1 MKTPTAT
8 AALLAAKA
16 VALCAACVVALCLPG
31 RAWAHFDGRASI
43 RVVHLAYDRGGMT
56 AYYRVSLAALGAA
69 PYVVAR
75 MESGQPF
82 RYVDMA
88 RLAPLAAARVL
99 AAGHAVM
106 VDGRE
111 VVPAVLAAAVH
122 VRGSV
127 PPFATPEQARVA
139 ALAATPLPAAMP
151 EIADVVLD
159 AAVRYPGVGPSA
171 FRLVGRIA
179 GGTLGEAPLTSVL
192 LSHRG
197 GGVEQY
203 RLDGTPG
210 AWVDVNPPLWL
221 SAWQFVRAGA
231 AHILEGADHLLLVVC
246 LVAGSAGLRAI
257 ALRIT
262 AFSIGHA
269 CSIAASFYGLLPEQP
284 WLPPAVELLIA
295 LSVLATALLLV
306 GRTERGGAP
315 ALLFLV
321 GLVHG
326 CGLAY
331 GLRALLS
338 ASGPNVVASLFSF
351 NAGVEVGQL
360 LIGAAVWLV
369 LTGVRSA
376 APGQGERV
384 RRLVAVG
391 VALVALGWCV
401 ERAGAMRD
409 ALQGIVV

>member
-1 MKTPTAT
+1 MKT

-16 VALCAACVVALCLPG
+16 VALFAAGVVALCLPG

-43 RVVHLAYDRGGMT
+43 RVVHVTYDRGGMT
-56 AYYRVSLAALGAA
+56 AYYRMSLAALGPA
-69 PYVVAR
+69 PYVVTR

-88 RLAPLAAARVL
+88 KLAPLAAARAL
-99 AAGHAVM
+99 AAGHAVA
-106 VDGRE
+106 VDGRP
-111 VVPAVLAAAVH
+111 VRPDVLAAAVH
-122 VRGSV
+122 VRGDV
-127 PPFATPEQARVA
+127 PPFATPDQAH
-139 ALAATPLPAAMP
+139 AATLAPTALPAATP

-171 FRLVGRIA
+171 FRFTGKIA
-179 GGTLGEAPLTSVL
+179 GGTLGEAPLTTVV
-192 LSHRG
+192 LSHRAG
-197 GGVEQY
+197 RVEQY

-210 AWVDVNPPLWL
+210 AYVDVNPPLWL
-221 SAWQFVRAGA
+221 SAWQFVHAGA

-246 LVAGSAGLRAI
+246 LVAGSAALGAI

-295 LSVLATALLLV
+295 LSVLGTALLLA
-306 GRTERGGAP
+306 GRTERAGAP
-315 ALLFLV
+315 ALLLLV

-338 ASGPNVVASLFSF
+338 ASGPNVAASLFAF
-351 NAGVEVGQL
+351 NAGVEAGQL
-360 LIGAAVWLV
+360 VVGAAVWLV
-369 LTGVRSA
+369 LAGIRTA
-376 APGQGERV
+376 APGQGDRV
-384 RRLVAVG
+384 RRLVALG
-391 VALVALGWCV
+391 VALVSLTWCL

>member
-1 MKTPTAT
+1 MKTAT

-16 VALCAACVVALCLPG
+16 VALFAAGVVIACLPG

-43 RVVHLAYDRGGMT
+43 RVVHVTYDRAGMT
-56 AYYRVSLAALGAA
+56 AYYRVSLAALGPA
-69 PYVVAR
+69 PYVITR
-75 MESGQPF
+75 TESGQPF
-82 RYVDMA
+82 RYVDMEK
-88 RLAPLAAARVL
+88 LTPLAAARVL
-99 AAGHAVM
+99 AAGHAVA
-106 VDGRE
+106 VDGRQIA
-111 VVPAVLAAAVH
+111 PDVLAAAVH

-127 PPFATPEQARVA
+127 PPFATPAQARA
-139 ALAATPLPAAMP
+139 ATLAATALPAAMP

-159 AAVRYPGVGPSA
+159 AAVHYPGVGPSA

-179 GGTLGEAPLTSVL
+179 GGVLGEAPLTSVV
-192 LSHRG
+192 LSHRA

-203 RLDGTPG
+203 RLDGIPG
-210 AWVDVNPPLWL
+210 AYVDVNPPLWL

-295 LSVLATALLLV
+295 LSVLATALLLM
-306 GRTERGGAP
+306 GRHERGGAP
-315 ALLFLV
+315 VLLLLV

-338 ASGPNVVASLFSF
+338 ASGPNVVASLVSF
-351 NAGVEVGQL
+351 NAGVEAGQL
-360 LIGAAVWLV
+360 VVGAAVWLV
-369 LTGVRSA
+369 LMGMRTA
-376 APGQGERV
+376 APGQGDRV
-384 RRLVAVG
+384 RRLVALG
-391 VALVALGWCV
+391 VALVSLGWCV
-401 ERAGAMRD
+401 ERTGAVRD
-409 ALQGIVV
+409 ALQGILT